1 MSGEIRTQAI
11 ILQRR
16 PITDDSLLLEVLC
29 EDGKIESFRL
39 PGILKSRK
47 RSAFHLAPGCVC
59 RIRYHAQAARA
70 LVPREIETIFSPFAD
85 NQEYFRL
92 STVAELLK
100 LSSLLEPGK
109 DAAVFFRLLYAF
121 LETIPDEVG
130 SAEQHADRFY
140 WEFLK
145 LMGLAHETQTEFT
158 AYDLAEGFLTPR
170 DASVQADSGLRLP
183 AWWIKRLPKPE
194 NEPCTAADYRDK
206 IRRFLSGR

>member
-16 PITDDSLLLEVLC
+16 PTSDDSLLLEVLC

-70 LVPREIETIFSPFAD
+70 VVPRDVETIFSPFSD
-85 NQEYFRL
+85 SQEYFRL
-92 STVAELLK
+92 NIVAELLK
-100 LSSLLEPGK
+100 LSSVLEPGK
-109 DAAVFFRLLYAF
+109 DAAVFFRLLHAF
-121 LETIPDEVG
+121 LETIPDDDS

-145 LMGLAHETQTEFT
+145 LMGLAHEAPTEFT

-170 DASVQADSGLRLP
+170 AAAAQANSGLRLP

-194 NEPCTAADYRDK
+194 NEPCTAADYREK
-206 IRRFLSGR
+206 IRHFLSGR